1 MYVLGRPT
9 SSPMTYRRTI
19 DHTHWIEVG
28 GETADVSPYGWNK
41 RWCQGDASIIT
52 ARSLGIWQLN
62 KLQKFYTKCANCKG
76 DHRAQVTN
84 DVTKKLREHSPSIS
98 SQPLAHAQLYL
109 GNWYNYDRTDE
120 SRMYSLWR
128 PALIS
133 LSNCTTYSS
142 RAWQVAIC
150 TLPAVAVSCVFP
162 TRLMSG
168 PCVSYSTKA
177 IRGSGEIIMGLMRHH
192 TEYQVLFHV
201 SSSKTFHLFRSGSSL
216 KHLHIPLPSSELIS
230 CLKRRSVSLSALL
243 WSSNGDLRKAMRC
256 SCSLVWQIHPGFVMM
271 KRFVRNW

>member
-1 MYVLGRPT
+1 M
-9 SSPMTYRRTI
+9 
-19 DHTHWIEVG
+19 
-28 GETADVSPYGWNK
+28 
-41 RWCQGDASIIT
+41 C
-52 ARSLGIWQLN
+52 
-62 KLQKFYTKCANCKG
+62 KLQRRPSSANDKRCHQKIERTLSFYQLPT
-76 DHRAQVTN
+76 V
-84 DVTKKLREHSPSIS
+84 S
-98 SQPLAHAQLYL
+98 SCITLSRQLIQH
-109 GNWYNYDRTDE
+109 DRTDE
-120 SRMYSLWR
+120 SHMYSLWR

-168 PCVSYSTKA
+168 PCVSYSTEA
-177 IRGSGEIIMGLMRHH
+177 IRGSGEIIIGLMRHH

-230 CLKRRSVSLSALL
+230 WSVSLSALL